1 MDAEI
6 DSVTNLLNK
15 TEIELLTFNAQNTS
29 QSSWLLIRLL
39 NSFYDAISEQARQ
52 ADIPGNRSK
61 SMISYCVSPFAAI
74 CMSTAT
80 CLNRIVIFASSR
92 QNKKLP
98 IFSKILLRLIAIY
111 ILFQGSYGL
120 IVCLKI
126 FLNDNS
132 INNINNNISNS
143 NSNSINEF
151 SILNLLNL
159 LTNNFIKNLIPNYYN
174 FNPNE
179 FFKYKFFGMSYS
191 LNYYVRLLLD
201 SSTLTD
207 DTITAA
213 SAAAASAATSA
224 TSFATSATS
233 ATGNSTTGNSTIENT
248 LITFDVLYKSINFL
262 NYKNSS
268 NGGEDNSSKI
278 LTVSPTPTVLKPFY
292 LSLCLSQILE
302 TFISVTSGND
312 PSVENGLTLFEYSLA
327 FQEVQSAKR
336 LSIELI
342 IISIF
347 SILNHLTIHLLGLFN
362 LEKFRLIPST
372 IIGLSTL
379 SYYFL
384 TILNGKIMQ
393 IPFIIIMGYLP
404 QLITLFIIIMC
415 LSIFLLVAIFKGSLT
430 DLNLTTISNNFES
443 FNINLSDDFY
453 TALINSGTFLITATS
468 KNSYFKEFNS
478 MNLPLMTWLEFKN
491 LNDFNNMKSSIINNS
506 KKKLIKDINGYN
518 NEIIEHPDLL
528 LSKKKYN
535 IYSNNIEYIDIDGNE
550 IMNKDNLDKNG
561 LIINKFKNCFKLIF
575 NCFKIFL
582 RFNIIN
588 IYSIFKKIS
597 KKNKDDDNNNNE
609 VNENDENDE
618 IKNDINT
625 NNNDLG
631 NDTVFEYTN
640 LPEEEE
646 EDDDE
651 YEDTEIEIDDDLN
664 EPYEFNSDC
673 ESDIEYIN
681 NNDKDEFNIKN
692 KDTLI
697 TLNELKNLIIPTN
710 HEDLINSRILF
721 SHLIKDKINTNEIIT
736 RSKFNS
742 IYQNSST
749 QLMDLIKEK
758 RQFNKFENTINNNKD
773 KNKNN
778 KNNDLNNIQS
788 IFEMDLNH
796 NPINQYMIINNGNGN
811 GNGDQVSPSMTKSE
825 GECHYE
831 NEFDDELNLGDCV
844 ICHTNSR
851 QIILWPCKCL
861 SICEGCRV
869 SLVIRGFNE
878 CVCCRRKVEGYSK
891 VYIP

>member
-1 MDAEI
+1 
-6 DSVTNLLNK
+6 
-15 TEIELLTFNAQNTS
+15 
-29 QSSWLLIRLL
+29 
-39 NSFYDAISEQARQ
+39 
-52 ADIPGNRSK
+52 
-61 SMISYCVSPFAAI
+61 
-74 CMSTAT
+74 
-80 CLNRIVIFASSR
+80 
-92 QNKKLP
+92 
-98 IFSKILLRLIAIY
+98 
-111 ILFQGSYGL
+111 
-120 IVCLKI
+120 
-126 FLNDNS
+126 
-132 INNINNNISNS
+132 
-143 NSNSINEF
+143 
-151 SILNLLNL
+151 
-159 LTNNFIKNLIPNYYN
+159 
-174 FNPNE
+174 
-179 FFKYKFFGMSYS
+179 
-191 LNYYVRLLLD
+191 
-201 SSTLTD
+201 
-207 DTITAA
+207 
-213 SAAAASAATSA
+213 
-224 TSFATSATS
+224 
-233 ATGNSTTGNSTIENT
+233 
-248 LITFDVLYKSINFL
+248 
-262 NYKNSS
+262 
-268 NGGEDNSSKI
+268 
-278 LTVSPTPTVLKPFY
+278 
-292 LSLCLSQILE
+292 
-302 TFISVTSGND
+302 
-312 PSVENGLTLFEYSLA
+312 
-327 FQEVQSAKR
+327 
-336 LSIELI
+336 
-342 IISIF
+342 
-347 SILNHLTIHLLGLFN
+347 
-362 LEKFRLIPST
+362 
-372 IIGLSTL
+372 
-379 SYYFL
+379 
-384 TILNGKIMQ
+384 
-393 IPFIIIMGYLP
+393 
-404 QLITLFIIIMC
+404 
-415 LSIFLLVAIFKGSLT
+415 
-430 DLNLTTISNNFES
+430 
-443 FNINLSDDFY
+443 
-453 TALINSGTFLITATS
+453 
-468 KNSYFKEFNS
+468 
-478 MNLPLMTWLEFKN
+478 MTWLEFKN

-506 KKKLIKDINGYN
+506 KKNLIKDINGYN

-535 IYSNNIEYIDIDGNE
+535 IYSNNIEDIDIDGNE

-582 RFNIIN
+582 RFIIIN

-640 LPEEEE
+640 FPEEEDD
-646 EDDDE
+646 DDDE

-796 NPINQYMIINNGNGN
+796 NPINQYMIINNGNG
-811 GNGDQVSPSMTKSE
+811 DQVSPSMTKSE

>member
-1 MDAEI
+1 
-6 DSVTNLLNK
+6 
-15 TEIELLTFNAQNTS
+15 
-29 QSSWLLIRLL
+29 
-39 NSFYDAISEQARQ
+39 
-52 ADIPGNRSK
+52 
-61 SMISYCVSPFAAI
+61 
-74 CMSTAT
+74 
-80 CLNRIVIFASSR
+80 
-92 QNKKLP
+92 
-98 IFSKILLRLIAIY
+98 
-111 ILFQGSYGL
+111 
-120 IVCLKI
+120 
-126 FLNDNS
+126 
-132 INNINNNISNS
+132 
-143 NSNSINEF
+143 
-151 SILNLLNL
+151 
-159 LTNNFIKNLIPNYYN
+159 
-174 FNPNE
+174 
-179 FFKYKFFGMSYS
+179 MSYS

-207 DTITAA
+207 DTTTAA

-384 TILNGKIMQ
+384 TILNGKIIQ

-415 LSIFLLVAIFKGSLT
+415 LT
-430 DLNLTTISNNFES
+430 
-443 FNINLSDDFY
+443 
-453 TALINSGTFLITATS
+453 LINSGTFLITATS

-478 MNLPLMTWLEFKN
+478 INLPLMTWLEFKN

-506 KKKLIKDINGYN
+506 KKNLIKDINGYN

-535 IYSNNIEYIDIDGNE
+535 IYSNNIEDIDIDGNE

-582 RFNIIN
+582 RFIIIN

-618 IKNDINT
+618 IRNDINT

-640 LPEEEE
+640 LPEEDD
-646 EDDDE
+646 DDDE

-681 NNDKDEFNIKN
+681 NNDKDELNIKN

-811 GNGDQVSPSMTKSE
+811 GNGDQT
-825 GECHYE
+825 
-831 NEFDDELNLGDCV
+831 D
-844 ICHTNSR
+844 
-851 QIILWPCKCL
+851 
-861 SICEGCRV
+861 
-869 SLVIRGFNE
+869 
-878 CVCCRRKVEGYSK
+878 
-891 VYIP
+891 YIMAM